1 MLSCR
6 GIKTT
11 EEINLLAPF
20 CFVNFSMGMLRL
32 IPEVRG
38 TRPNRSAVNV
48 KAVCWCL
55 YHFISSTWSMTSE
68 ASFHRTTTW
77 LVWYC
82 ACLTLQATANWLIFK
97 STYIINN
104 DSLLFKQCVPLSAL
118 INDFWRLIFSHH
130 SLCLWSFDLQTRFS
144 FVSLVQNGLGA
155 GWPFFCCWYNCLE
168 RANASGSFVSP
179 SLLFS
184 MFSVN

>member
-1 MLSCR
+1 
-6 GIKTT
+6 
-11 EEINLLAPF
+11 
-20 CFVNFSMGMLRL
+20 MGMLCL

-38 TRPNRSAVNV
+38 MRPNRSAVNF

-82 ACLTLQATANWLIFK
+82 ACLTLQATANWRIFK
-97 STYIINN
+97 SPYIINN

-118 INDFWRLIFSHH
+118 INDFWRFIFSHH

-155 GWPFFCCWYNCLE
+155 GWLFLLLIQLSGKEPMLQEALFPHHYFSACFLWIRLLEFCNFLHL
-168 RANASGSFVSP
+168 G
-179 SLLFS
+179 LLL
-184 MFSVN
+184 VGL